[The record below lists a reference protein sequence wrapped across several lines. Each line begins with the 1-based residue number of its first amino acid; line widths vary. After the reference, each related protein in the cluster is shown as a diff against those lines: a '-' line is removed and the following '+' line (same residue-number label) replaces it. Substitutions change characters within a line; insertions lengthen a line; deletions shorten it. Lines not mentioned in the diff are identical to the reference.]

1 MHNSH
6 SVWQRILPSL
16 AVLGSVTSLCI
27 GTSFAKHLF
36 PVVGAQGTTAL
47 RVGFSALL
55 LLAIW
60 RPWRFGPT
68 RAHLAQVAVFGAVLG
83 LMNLLFYM
91 AIKRLPF
98 GVTVAIEF
106 VGPLSVAVWTS
117 RRLLDLLWLALAV
130 FGLFLLLILPLF
142 GVQVGRL
149 DPVGLVYAIAAA
161 VCWGGYIV
169 LGKRAGHLHG
179 GMVVSLGL
187 LSAAMVVV
195 PFGIAEAGAQL
206 LAPQILLY
214 GLAVATVSSAIPY
227 SLEMFALRRL
237 SHSAF
242 STMLATEPAVAAL
255 AGMLLLQEHLS
266 LIQWSAIGVIMCA
279 AMGSA
284 LTARPEPPAPVA
296 PPAPQGT
303 VTAT

>member
-1 MHNSH
+1 MHTSLA
-6 SVWQRILPSL
+6 QRLLPSL

-68 RAHLAQVAVFGAVLG
+68 RANLMQVAVFGAVLG

-106 VGPLSVAVWTS
+106 IGPLSVAVWTS
-117 RRLLDLLWLALAV
+117 RRALDLVWLALAAT
-130 FGLFLLLILPLF
+130 GLFLLLILPLL
-142 GVQVGRL
+142 GSSIGAL
-149 DPVGLVYAIAAA
+149 DPVGLAYAIAAA

-169 LGKRAGHLHG
+169 LGKRTGHLHG
-179 GMVVSLGL
+179 GMVVSLAL
-187 LSAAMVVV
+187 LSASVVVV
-195 PFGIAEAGAQL
+195 PFGVAEAGAKL
-206 LAPQILLY
+206 LTPSLLLY
-214 GLAVATVSSAIPY
+214 GLAVAAVSSAIPY
-227 SLEMFALRRL
+227 SLEMFALKQL
-237 SHSAF
+237 SHGAF

-255 AGMLLLQEHLS
+255 AGLLLLGEHLS
-266 LIQWSAIGVIMCA
+266 AIQWAAIGIIMIA
-279 AMGSA
+279 SMGSA
-284 LTARPEPPAPVA
+284 LTTRPQAPAPA
-296 PPAPQGT
+296 NPAANP
-303 VTAT
+303 ASAC

>member
-1 MHNSH
+1 MSH
-6 SVWQRILPSL
+6 SLLQRLLPSL
-16 AVLGSVTSLCI
+16 AVLGSVTSLCV

-36 PVVGAQGTTAL
+36 PVIGAQGTTAL

-68 RAHLAQVAVFGAVLG
+68 RTNYAQIAIFGAVLG

-106 VGPLSVAVWTS
+106 IGPLSVAVWMS
-117 RRLLDLLWLALAV
+117 RRPLDLVWLGLAV
-130 FGLFLLLILPLF
+130 VGLFLLLILPLF
-142 GVQVGRL
+142 GVQVGML
-149 DPVGLVYAIAAA
+149 DPVGLMYAIGAA

-169 LGKRAGHLHG
+169 LGKRNSHLHG

-187 LSAAMVVV
+187 LSAAIVVV
-195 PFGIAEAGAQL
+195 PFGIAEAGAKL
-206 LAPQILLY
+206 LTPSLLMY
-214 GLAVATVSSAIPY
+214 GLAVAAVSSAIPY
-227 SLEMFALRRL
+227 SLEMFALKRL
-237 SHSAF
+237 SHSTF

-255 AGMLLLQEHLS
+255 AGMLLLNEHLS
-266 LIQWSAIGVIMCA
+266 VTQWSAIGIIMCA

-284 LTARPEPPAPVA
+284 LTARPERAVPVNPPAGSA
-296 PPAPQGT
+296 IST
-303 VTAT
+303 